1 MITKMKVMMKTV
13 STKANISWII
23 NLISLGVK
31 NKNNLIAVTSKVE
44 DNNQVIRE
52 ARKKLIEIFMIK
64 MKAIKGLEMNSL
76 LTNKNLIIFKQAL
89 MDIKKFVKEFIF
101 KI

>member
-1 MITKMKVMMKTV
+1 MKVMMKTV